1 MTLKQR
7 TAVLMIPSIALF
19 FLGACGGENTGINA
33 GAGAG
38 TFASLDLDAEYSEPF
53 SSLMTVREM
62 EDGTVMAADP
72 LSQVLLRVDMAS
84 NTADTLGRVGGGPQE
99 YRQPDQV
106 FPLPAD
112 STLLVDLGK
121 GQLTV
126 VDPRGTF
133 HTGMKMTMVEEGSPI
148 LLVQPRFVDQEG
160 RLYFEGGFW
169 SGDQPQDSIQISRYD
184 RTTGETRGLGW
195 TWRTPPI
202 VTRMGE
208 GIRTRQVQMAPRDDW
223 AVAPDGSVAFVRANG
238 YQVEWHLPDGQV
250 VIGPP
255 NPVETPALT
264 DEDKY
269 AYFQA
274 PAPAGLRVT
283 VFRGSDGAADMS
295 MTRAGGGSRS
305 RDEIDLTAYEWAD
318 RYPPFQS
325 GRASVSPDGRLW
337 VRRWLNP
344 EVSPVMDVF
353 DRAGEKLG
361 SVELPLGRR
370 LVGWGSTGDG
380 DPAIYLVRTD
390 EFDLKWLERYRI
402 VQQGAF
408 AS

>member
-1 MTLKQR
+1 MVRPR
-7 TAVLMIPSIALF
+7 TSVLMISSIALF
-19 FLGACGGENTGINA
+19 LLAACGGEKQGTTA
-33 GAGAG
+33 GGGDG
-38 TFASLDLDAEYSEPF
+38 TFASLELDAEYSEPF

-99 YRQPDQV
+99 YQQPDQV

-121 GQLTV
+121 SQLTV
-126 VDPRGTF
+126 VDPQGVF
-133 HTGMKMTMVEEGSPI
+133 HTGMKMTMVQEGSPL

-184 RTTGETRGLGW
+184 RTTGEVESLGW

-202 VTRMGE
+202 VTRME
-208 GIRTRQVQMAPRDDW
+208 GGMRTRQVQMSPRDDW
-223 AVAPDGSVAFVRANG
+223 AVAPDGSYVFVRANG
-238 YQVEWHLPDGQV
+238 YQVEWHLPDGRV
-250 VIGPP
+250 VTGPP
-255 NPVETPALT
+255 NPVDTPALT

-283 VFRGSDGAADMS
+283 VFQGSDGGADMS
-295 MTRAGGGSRS
+295 MTRAGGNARS

-318 RYPPFQS
+318 RYPPFRS
-325 GRASVSPDGRLW
+325 GRASISPDGSLW
-337 VRRWLNP
+337 VQRWLNP
-344 EVSPVMDVF
+344 EVAPVMDVF
-353 DRAGEKLG
+353 DRAGEKQG

-370 LVGWGSTGDG
+370 AVGWGTTGDG
-380 DPAIYLVRTD
+380 GAAIYLVRTD

-402 VQQGAF
+402 LQ
-408 AS
+408 